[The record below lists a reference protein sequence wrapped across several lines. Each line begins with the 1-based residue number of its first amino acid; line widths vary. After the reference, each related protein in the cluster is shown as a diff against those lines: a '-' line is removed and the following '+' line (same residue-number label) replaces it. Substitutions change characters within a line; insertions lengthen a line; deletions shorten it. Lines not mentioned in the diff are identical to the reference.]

1 MSYNEYSEGTVLQS
15 DSTRTT
21 TTYTKKS
28 VFHSETTTREET
40 RMIIAVL
47 RTDGLVAVLREL
59 VANFPT
65 MLLAQPGDKV
75 KWRYLGSSL
84 SEFQIDFT
92 ARKPCAK

>member
-1 MSYNEYSEGTVLQS
+1 
-15 DSTRTT
+15 
-21 TTYTKKS
+21 
-28 VFHSETTTREET
+28 
-40 RMIIAVL
+40 VL